1 MLVADAAQS
10 IGSKVYVLGGGWTE
24 LQLEDFPSAAP
35 FPFSVVVGITV
46 PWNMTNQRFT
56 FGLELVDAD
65 GSLVETVAEPHQFEQ
80 GRPPGLRPGAT
91 QRLNFAV
98 PVLVEFPAP
107 GRYVFRGLVEHAE
120 AVVEERDEDAVD
132 DEARRIVAAD
142 RRLADALGECVG
154 RLEDLVRGQLGTDD
168 LDERHQRRRV
178 EEVHPDDALG
188 PLRRGG
194 DLG

>member
-1 MLVADAAQS
+1 MERIDGIDIEFMLVADAAQS
-10 IGSKVYVLGGGWTE
+10 IGSKVYVLGGGWT
-24 LQLEDFPSAAP
+24 QLLLEEFPSSPP

-46 PWNMTNQRFT
+46 PWNTTNQRFT

-107 GRYVFRGLVEHAE
+107 GRYVFRGLLDGEPRAE
-120 AVVEERDEDAVD
+120 AVIEVG
-132 DEARRIVAAD
+132 AA
-142 RRLADALGECVG
+142 E
-154 RLEDLVRGQLGTDD
+154 
-168 LDERHQRRRV
+168 
-178 EEVHPDDALG
+178 
-188 PLRRGG
+188 RGG
-194 DLG
+194 WRAARP